1 MICVYIFPSM
11 YIFMPEALS
20 LNTVDYQPWSG
31 KWEFKA
37 QQLVSN
43 KVNLHNCAV

>member
-20 LNTVDYQPWSG
+20 LNKVDIYQPWSG

-43 KVNLHNCAV
+43 